1 MKKSYLVYLA
11 VGIILVGLFL
21 GIGRGL
27 KEVKRTEFLM
37 DTIVSSEIHVKSGQQ
52 GEEALDLA
60 FGEMARLEN
69 ILDRFIATSEVAA
82 INRAAGTS
90 PVTVSAETFDVIRK
104 SLQVGEQTAG
114 AFDIT
119 IAPLMRLWNFGSEN
133 VSIPDEEELAEA
145 RKLVNFLKVQ
155 LNAADSSVFLTDTG
169 AELDLGGIAK
179 GYIVD
184 RAVDILIAQGI
195 TSASIDGGGDIRVIG
210 SKPGG
215 NPWRIGVRHPRDRRE
230 IIAIVN
236 LHNQAIVT
244 SGDYERF
251 FVVDDVRYH
260 HILDPATGMPA
271 RGIISV
277 TVIAPDAFTA
287 DAWSTALFVLGLEA
301 GMKLIEEL
309 PEIEAILITDDEEV
323 HISSGLTGKVEVR
336 K

>member
-21 GIGRGL
+21 VIGRGL

-37 DTIVSSEIHVKSGQQ
+37 DTIVSSEIHVKSRQQ

-60 FGEMARLEN
+60 FSEMARLEN

-119 IAPLMRLWNFGSEN
+119 IAPLMRLWNFGGEN
-133 VSIPDEEELAEA
+133 VSIPGEEELAEA
-145 RKLVNFLKVQ
+145 RKLVNYQKVQ

-169 AELDLGGIAK
+169 AQLDLGGIAK

-184 RAVDILIAQGI
+184 RAADILIAHGI

-215 NPWRIGVRHPRDRRE
+215 NPWRIGVRHPRDRRD

-251 FVVDDVRYH
+251 FMVNDVRYH

-271 RGIISV
+271 RGVISV

-301 GMKLIEEL
+301 GMKIIEEL
-309 PEIEAILITDDEEV
+309 PEIDAILITDDEEV
-323 HISSGLTGKVEVR
+323 HISSGLVGKVEVR